1 MSAVYLPRGGYTR
14 LVFAACLAVFLVGCG
29 LTLQQRGAVERFSAA
44 TIDFAT
50 LTSSELVRSRT
61 DVLEMNTLRV
71 QLNDDTVKL
80 DRMDDHFTV
89 ERVKVRVDAL
99 QALKEYA
106 ELLHILVTTS
116 QQAQLQNA
124 ANSFVTSLRK
134 VEGVSLSDD
143 KAGAIG
149 SAIQQVGG
157 LVVEYM
163 RAKAAREVVTASHD
177 TILQLVDL
185 VRRDF
190 NPKADH
196 WSLGYEVV
204 VTALVGAAE
213 LAAVGPNAAIRIP
226 LVGEAKV
233 VAAQNRA
240 RFTTLAAQVDGSA
253 AALREAQINLL
264 SALQS
269 SDVTLDD
276 INGYVG
282 QLQDFVE
289 IYSILRAR

>member
-1 MSAVYLPRGGYTR
+1 MSACYLTRGDCAR
-14 LVFAACLAVFLVGCG
+14 LIFIACFSVLQVGCG
-29 LTLQQRGAVERFSAA
+29 LTLQQRAAVERFSAA

-50 LTSSELVRSRT
+50 LTASELIRSRT

-80 DRMDDHFTV
+80 DRMDAHFTV
-89 ERVKVRVDAL
+89 EQVKVRIDAMHAL
-99 QALKEYA
+99 QAYA
-106 ELLHILVTTS
+106 ELLHTLVTTS

-124 ANSFVTSLRK
+124 ADSFVSSLRK
-134 VEGVSLSDD
+134 VQGVSLSDE

-149 SAIQQVGG
+149 LAIQQVGG
-157 LVVEYM
+157 LIVEYM

-177 TILQLVDL
+177 AILRLVDL

-196 WSLGYEVV
+196 WSLGYDVV

-213 LAAVGPNAAIRIP
+213 LAAVRPAAARAP
-226 LVGEAKV
+226 LVGAAKV

-240 RFTTLAAQVDGSA
+240 RFTTLAVQVDASA
-253 AALREAQINLL
+253 VALREAQINLR

-269 SDVTLDD
+269 SDVTLDN
-276 INGYVG
+276 INSYAG
-282 QLQDFVE
+282 QLQNFVE